1 MSDLL
6 LVATAVVAVW
16 EGSAGL
22 YSRPDRH
29 LSTERA
35 SLQKLSL
42 IWAATTTTQGSS
54 SAVWDTAGSI
64 AAVKR
69 SRMVKKRSQTMEGKP
84 L

>member
-42 IWAATTTTQGSS
+42 IWAAT
-54 SAVWDTAGSI
+54 
-64 AAVKR
+64 R
-69 SRMVKKRSQTMEGKP
+69 GKP
-84 L
+84 GMRHE